1 MRIVFMTRFSYLG
14 AGGWRSQ
21 ASKKAELLFNE
32 ERLEKRFRMFEKI
45 TLPTLMSQTD
55 KDFDWIV
62 LSSSSMPDLFRR
74 RLRTSVSGLKNNGRN
89 QVVFRDPRHVA
100 GVFRRSIQRMYQP
113 DDLICSVVLDDDD
126 GLSDDFVA
134 TCREQASFAWENRD
148 QSNDYVITSFPRGYS
163 LILSEKGCDL
173 ASRYVPYTNLGLAL
187 TAPAKCKRNLFSMS
201 HNKIGDR
208 HPNHLV
214 ETDRPFYLRAV
225 HTSNDSRA
233 IVPKEAKPIGFEE
246 AQEFFK
252 GVDFE
257 EMSREQE

>member
-1 MRIVFMTRFSYLG
+1 MRIVFMTRFSFLG

-21 ASKKAELLFNE
+21 ASKKAELLFDE
-32 ERLEKRFRMFEKI
+32 GRLEKRFWMFEKI

-62 LSSSSMPDLFRR
+62 LSSSGMPGLFRR
-74 RLRTSVSGLKNNGRN
+74 RLRQTVSRLKCNGRS
-89 QVVFRDPRHVA
+89 QVLFREPRHVA

-134 TCREQASFAWENRD
+134 ICREQARFAWENRD
-148 QSNDYVITSFPRGYS
+148 QDKDYVITSFPRGYS
-163 LILSEKGCDL
+163 LILSENGCDL
-173 ASRYVPYTNLGLAL
+173 ARRNVPYTNLGLAL

-201 HNKIGDR
+201 HNRIGQR

-214 ETDRPFYLRAV
+214 KTDRPFYLRSV

-233 IVPKEAKPIGFEE
+233 IVPKKAEPAGFAE

-257 EMSREQE
+257 TIAREQL